1 MRIKEQTGSVA
12 CNPNYLGGRG
22 RRIVVQ
28 GQASKS
34 RRSCLR
40 KKKKE
45 ESKKDWGLASSGR
58 AKFKPQYHQKKKRER
73 SKVRERERKGH
84 LITSVSC
91 SELFS
96 SSLVLLSVVLIRILC
111 GLAHLSLSLT

>member
-73 SKVRERERKGH
+73 SKVRERGKD
-84 LITSVSC
+84 T
-91 SELFS
+91 
-96 SSLVLLSVVLIRILC
+96 LS
-111 GLAHLSLSLT
+111 HLSPAQNSSAAPWCS